1 MRSTTRSDLAGV
13 TALLAVLAGTAQ
25 GACVLDRVDLR
36 GDWGRA
42 SFRVEIAD
50 DGPERAKGLMLRE
63 HLDRNAGMLFLYE
76 TPQSVS
82 FWMHDTL
89 IPLDM
94 VFIGPDGVVTSV
106 HAEAK
111 PLDETPIPGGDGVL
125 GVLEIAGGL
134 AGKLGIAPGTEVRHP
149 GFGAAAAWPC
159 D

>member
-13 TALLAVLAGTAQ
+13 TAVLVVLAGTAQ
-25 GACVLDRVDLR
+25 GDCALDRIDLR
-36 GDWGRA
+36 GAWGRA
-42 SFRVEIAD
+42 SFRIEIAD
-50 DGPERAKGLMLRE
+50 DGPERARGLMNRE

-125 GVLEIAGGL
+125 GVLEISGGL

-149 GFGAAAAWPC
+149 GFGNAAAWPC